1 MLDSGWGKAMNLQ
14 FNGLPEIDLP
24 GDHFSPGGAYFR
36 EDVIAEPLV
45 STNGEYA
52 LGDGVSAGVSF
63 DWPAFERMSKKV
75 CQVSAAD

>member
-36 EDVIAEPLV
+36 EDVITEPLT
-45 STNGEYA
+45 STNGEFTLA
-52 LGDGVSAGVSF
+52 DGISAGVTF
-63 DWPAFERMSKKV
+63 DWSTFERMSMLAY
-75 CQVSAAD
+75 QTSNAG